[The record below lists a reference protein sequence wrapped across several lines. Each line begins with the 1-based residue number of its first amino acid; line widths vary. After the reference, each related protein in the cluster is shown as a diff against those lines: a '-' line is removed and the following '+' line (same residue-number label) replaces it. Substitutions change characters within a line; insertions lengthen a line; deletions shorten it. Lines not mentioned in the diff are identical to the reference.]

1 MSVKVR
7 KRNNAWWIFVTYHGR
22 RKAKKVGTR
31 EAAEKVKRQ
40 IEARLALGDLGVLE
54 EREKRTFAEYAE
66 RWLKHYV
73 QVECKQSTQES
84 YRRNLRIH
92 VLPVFGSTHLTEITR
107 DRIKAFIAEKLSTG
121 RFSRNTIRLMLAPLR
136 EILNHAIED
145 GLLDR
150 NPALRLGRFYR
161 SGEEARKPTAL
172 TPEETRRF
180 LETALEFYPDDYPLL
195 LCALRTGL
203 RRGELL
209 ALKWGDIQ
217 FGESEFD
224 SQRFILVQR
233 NLQSGRFISPK
244 SHKPRRVD
252 LSRGLRRV
260 LLNLRDKRLL
270 EAFQR
275 GTDLDSELVFP
286 SRTGGPQDAA
296 NFVHRVFKPCLVKA
310 GIREI
315 RFHDLRHTFGS
326 QLIQKGA
333 PLVYVRDQMG
343 HSSIRVTADTYAHL
357 MPGANVEVID
367 RLDSITSPQLSATQA
382 QPGKDRGD
390 EEFTEVVERNGG
402 AGGGRTRDLVT
413 ASHARS
419 QLRHSPTQASTNLS
433 NMKV

>member
-1 MSVKVR
+1 
-7 KRNNAWWIFVTYHGR
+7 
-22 RKAKKVGTR
+22 
-31 EAAEKVKRQ
+31 AAELAKTE
-40 IEARLALGDLGVLE
+40 IEARLTLGDFGILE
-54 EREKRTFAEYAE
+54 DRKGPTFAEYAGQ
-66 RWLKHYV
+66 WLQHYA

-84 YRRNLRIH
+84 YRRNLRVH
-92 VLPVFGSTHLTEITR
+92 LLPVFGTIRLTEITR

-121 RFSRNTIRLMLAPLR
+121 RSSRGTIRLMLALLR

-161 SGEEARKPTAL
+161 SGEEARKPTAF

-180 LETALEFYPDDYPLL
+180 LETAREFYPDDYPLL

-233 NLQSGRFISPK
+233 NLQSGRFTSLK

-260 LLNLRDKRLL
+260 LLDLRDKRLL

-286 SRTGGPQDAA
+286 SSTGGPQDAA
-296 NFVHRVFKPCLVKA
+296 NLVHRGFKPCLVRA

-326 QLIQKGA
+326 QLIQSGA

-343 HSSIRVTADTYAHL
+343 HSSIRVTADIYVHL
-357 MPGANVEVID
+357 MPGANIDVID
-367 RLDSITSPQLSATQA
+367 RLDSITGPQLSATQA
-382 QPGKDRGD
+382 QPRAKG
-390 EEFTEVVERNGG
+390 EEDGSVEVVEMNGG
-402 AGGGRTRDLVT
+402 ARGACHADLDSTRC
-413 ASHARS
+413 AAG
-419 QLRHSPTQASTNLS
+419 
-433 NMKV
+433 

>member
-1 MSVKVR
+1 M
-7 KRNNAWWIFVTYHGR
+7 
-22 RKAKKVGTR
+22 GTR

-40 IEARLALGDLGVLE
+40 IEARIALGDFGFLE
-54 EREKRTFAEYAE
+54 ERKDSTLTEYAE
-66 RWLKHYV
+66 RWLEHYAR
-73 QVECKQSTQES
+73 VECKQSTQES
-84 YRRNLRIH
+84 YRRNLRIQ
-92 VLPVFGSTHLTEITR
+92 VLPVFGSTSLREIAR
-107 DRIKAFIAEKLSTG
+107 DRIKAFIAEKLLTG

-161 SGEEARKPTAL
+161 SGEGAKKPNAL
-172 TPEETRRF
+172 TPEETRHF
-180 LETALEFYPDDYPLL
+180 LETAREFYPDDHPLL
-195 LCALRTGL
+195 LSALRTGL

-217 FGESEFD
+217 FAESEFD

-252 LSRGLRRV
+252 LSRELRRV
-260 LLNLRDKRLL
+260 LLELWDQLLL

-275 GTDLDSELVFP
+275 GTDLNSELVFP
-286 SRTGGPQDAA
+286 SRTGGPRDAE
-296 NFVHRVFKPCLVKA
+296 NFVQRVFKPCLVKA
-310 GIREI
+310 EIREI
-315 RFHDLRHTFGS
+315 RFHDLRHTSGS
-326 QLIQKGA
+326 RLIQRGA
-333 PLVYVRDQMG
+333 PLVHVRDQMG

-357 MPGANVEVID
+357 MPEANVEVID

-382 QPGKDRGD
+382 QPGKGRGD

-419 QLRHSPTQASTNLS
+419 QLRHSPTRAFTNLF
-433 NMKV
+433 NMKI